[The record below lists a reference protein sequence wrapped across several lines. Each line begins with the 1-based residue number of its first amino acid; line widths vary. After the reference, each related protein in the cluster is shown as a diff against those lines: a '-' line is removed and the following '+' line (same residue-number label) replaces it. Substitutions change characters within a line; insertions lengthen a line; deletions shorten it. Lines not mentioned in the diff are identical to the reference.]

1 MKTKKQKRRKHRFNG
16 KLGVNAQYA
25 GETERERE
33 REKAQTKLY
42 SKNSNSMYM
51 CVCSMHTF

>member
-1 MKTKKQKRRKHRFNG
+1 MKTEKQKRRKRRFNG

-33 REKAQTKLY
+33 KKTQ
-42 SKNSNSMYM
+42 
-51 CVCSMHTF
+51 